1 MFLNSLNNRLPMLVN
16 MKAEGLMQ
24 DIAKV
29 EQSTGLSLDID
40 DIVEEI
46 VSCLSDE
53 ATAKV
58 ELEMYGLDLVNKHCN
73 TCNEEDTEA
82 IVALFIS
89 LGLFILSELLRFG
102 LYRNRKLQFM
112 FNKRVLDNLT
122 FLEVNSDTVRI
133 LNNDLNQTGDRF
145 RGMVRLHR

>member
-1 MFLNSLNNRLPMLVN
+1 MFLNSLNDRLPMLVN
-16 MKAEGLMQ
+16 MRAKGLME

-58 ELEMYGLDLVNKHCN
+58 ELEMYGLDLVNKP
-73 TCNEEDTEA
+73 
-82 IVALFIS
+82 
-89 LGLFILSELLRFG
+89 G
-102 LYRNRKLQFM
+102 
-112 FNKRVLDNLT
+112 
-122 FLEVNSDTVRI
+122 
-133 LNNDLNQTGDRF
+133 
-145 RGMVRLHR
+145 